1 MMLMDKFNDINI
13 FVRSAQTRSFSV
25 AAQQLKMSPSAVSK
39 AVMRLEESLG
49 IRLMNRTTRKIT
61 LTDDGA
67 AFYERCRQ
75 ILGELEEAE
84 LEVTRSQ
91 STPTGTL
98 RIDLTTELGQ
108 LHIIPA
114 LPQFIERYPDLKLNI
129 SLGNRIADVIEEGI
143 DAVVRIG
150 VGPDSSLIMHGL
162 GTARFIVCA
171 APNYLRR
178 SGIPQTLEDLKH
190 HNCISFVSPWTGRVF
205 DWQFQQDGQEIRL
218 PVEGNLC
225 LNNGES
231 ILDVALAGVGLVQIY
246 NYIANE
252 AIARGKLK
260 PVLEK
265 YVAPG
270 SPISV
275 VYPQKRHLSAKI
287 RAFVNF
293 MSELMAQL
301 RQQTIVE

>member
-1 MMLMDKFNDINI
+1 MDKFNDINI

-301 RQQTIVE
+301 RQQKIVE

>member
-1 MMLMDKFNDINI
+1 MLMDKFNDINI

-301 RQQTIVE
+301 RQQKIVE

>member
-1 MMLMDKFNDINI
+1 MPMDKFNDINI

-25 AAQQLKMSPSAVSK
+25 AAQHLGMSPSAVSK

-84 LEVTRSQ
+84 LELKRAQ

-114 LPQFIERYPDLKLNI
+114 LPQFMERYPDLKLNI
-129 SLGNRIADVIEEGI
+129 SLSNRMADVIEEGI

-162 GTARFIVCA
+162 GTASFIVCA
-171 APNYLRR
+171 APNYLKRY
-178 SGIPQTLEDLKH
+178 GIPQTLEDLKH

-205 DWQFQQDGQEIRL
+205 DWQFQDNGQQISI

-225 LNNGES
+225 LNNGKS
-231 ILDVALAGVGLVQIY
+231 LLDVALAGVGIVQVY
-246 NYIANE
+246 NYIVGE
-252 AIARGKLK
+252 AIAQGKLK
-260 PVLEK
+260 PVLEN

-287 RAFVNF
+287 RAFIDF
-293 MSELMAQL
+293 ISELMKQL
-301 RQQTIVE
+301 RQQKIVE

>member
-1 MMLMDKFNDINI
+1 MDKFNDINI
-13 FVRSAQTRSFSV
+13 FVRSAQTKSFSV
-25 AAQQLKMSPSAVSK
+25 AARQLGMSPSAVSK
-39 AVMRLEESLG
+39 AVMRLEENLG

-84 LEVTRSQ
+84 LELVQSQ
-91 STPTGTL
+91 SIPTGTL

-129 SLGNRIADVIEEGI
+129 SLSNRIADVIEEGI

-150 VGPDSSLIMHGL
+150 VGPDSSLIMHGV
-162 GTARFIVCA
+162 GMARFIVCA

-178 SGIPQTLEDLKH
+178 YGIPQTLEDLRH
-190 HNCISFVSPWTGRVF
+190 HNCISFISPWTGRVF

-225 LNNGES
+225 LNSGES
-231 ILDVALAGVGLVQIY
+231 ILDVAKAGVGLIQVY
-246 NYIANE
+246 NYIASE

-265 YVAPG
+265 YTAPG

-287 RAFVNF
+287 RVFVDF

-301 RQQTIVE
+301 RQQKIVE

>member
-1 MMLMDKFNDINI
+1 MPMDKFNDINI

-25 AAQQLKMSPSAVSK
+25 AAQHLGMSPSAVSK

-84 LEVTRSQ
+84 LELKRAQ

-129 SLGNRIADVIEEGI
+129 SLSNRMADVIEEGI
-143 DAVVRIG
+143 DVVVRIG

-171 APNYLRR
+171 APKYLKQY
-178 SGIPQTLEDLKH
+178 GIPQTLEDLKH

-205 DWQFQQDGQEIRL
+205 DWQFQDDGQQISIT
-218 PVEGNLC
+218 VEGNLC
-225 LNNGES
+225 LNNGKS
-231 ILDVALAGVGLVQIY
+231 LLDVALAGVGLVQVY
-246 NYIANE
+246 NYIAGE
-252 AIARGKLK
+252 AIAQGKLK
-260 PVLEK
+260 PVLEN

-287 RAFVNF
+287 RAFIDF
-293 MSELMAQL
+293 MSELMKQL
-301 RQQTIVE
+301 RQQKIVE

>member
-1 MMLMDKFNDINI
+1 MPMDKFNDINI

-25 AAQQLKMSPSAVSK
+25 AAQQLGMSPSAVSK

-84 LEVTRSQ
+84 LELKRAQ

-114 LPQFIERYPDLKLNI
+114 LPQFIKRYPDLKLNI
-129 SLGNRIADVIEEGI
+129 SLSNRMADVIEEGI

-150 VGPDSSLIMHGL
+150 VGRDSSLIMYGL
-162 GTARFIVCA
+162 GTARLIVCA
-171 APNYLRR
+171 APNYLKRH
-178 SGIPQTLEDLKH
+178 GIPQTLEELQH

-205 DWQFQQDGQEIRL
+205 DWQFQDDGQQISI

-225 LNNGES
+225 LNNGKS
-231 ILDVALAGVGLVQIY
+231 LLDVALAGVGLVQVY
-246 NYIANE
+246 NYIAGE
-252 AIARGKLK
+252 AIATGKLK
-260 PVLEK
+260 PVLEN
-265 YVAPG
+265 YAVPG

-275 VYPQKRHLSAKI
+275 IYPQKRYLSAKI
-287 RAFVNF
+287 RAFIDF
-293 MSELMAQL
+293 MSELMKQL
-301 RQQTIVE
+301 RQQKIVE

>member
-1 MMLMDKFNDINI
+1 MPMDKFNDINI

-25 AAQQLKMSPSAVSK
+25 AALQLGMSPSAVSK

-49 IRLMNRTTRKIT
+49 IRLMNRTTRKII

-84 LEVTRSQ
+84 LELKRAQ

-129 SLGNRIADVIEEGI
+129 SLSNRMADVIEEGI

-162 GTARFIVCA
+162 GTARLIVCA
-171 APNYLRR
+171 APNYLKRY
-178 SGIPQTLEDLKH
+178 GIPQTLEDLKH

-205 DWQFQQDGQEIRL
+205 DWQFQDDGQQISI

-225 LNNGES
+225 LNNGKS
-231 ILDVALAGVGLVQIY
+231 LLDVALAGVGLVQVY
-246 NYIANE
+246 NYIAGE
-252 AIARGKLK
+252 AIASGKLK
-260 PVLEK
+260 PVLEN

-270 SPISV
+270 SLISV

-287 RAFVNF
+287 RAFIDF
-293 MSELMAQL
+293 MSELMKQL
-301 RQQTIVE
+301 RQQKIVE

>member
-1 MMLMDKFNDINI
+1 
-13 FVRSAQTRSFSV
+13 
-25 AAQQLKMSPSAVSK
+25 MSPSAVSK
-39 AVMRLEESLG
+39 AVMRLEESLS

-67 AFYERCRQ
+67 AFYERCQQ

-84 LEVTRSQ
+84 LELKRSQ
-91 STPTGTL
+91 LTPTGTL

-108 LHIIPA
+108 IHIIPA

-129 SLGNRIADVIEEGI
+129 SVSNRIADVIEEGI

-150 VGPDSSLIMHGL
+150 AGPDSSLIMHGV
-162 GTARFIVCA
+162 GMARFIVCA

-178 SGIPQTLEDLKH
+178 YGIPQTLEDLKH

-205 DWQFQQDGQEIRL
+205 DWQFQQDGQKIRL
-218 PVEGNLC
+218 PVEGNLY

-231 ILDVALAGVGLVQIY
+231 ILDVALAGVGLVQVY
-246 NYIANE
+246 NYIAGE
-252 AIARGKLK
+252 AIAQDKLK

-265 YVAPG
+265 YAAPG

-275 VYPQKRHLSAKI
+275 VYPQKRHLSAKV
-287 RAFVNF
+287 RVFVDF
-293 MSELMAQL
+293 MNELMEQL
-301 RQQTIVE
+301 RQQKIVE

>member
-1 MMLMDKFNDINI
+1 MPMDKFNDINI

-25 AAQQLKMSPSAVSK
+25 AAQHLGMSPSAVSK

-84 LEVTRSQ
+84 LELKRAQ

-129 SLGNRIADVIEEGI
+129 SLSNRMADVIEEGI
-143 DAVVRIG
+143 DVVVRIG

-171 APNYLRR
+171 APNYLRQY
-178 SGIPQTLEDLKH
+178 GIPQTLEELKH

-205 DWQFQQDGQEIRL
+205 DWQFQDDGQQISI

-225 LNNGES
+225 LNNGKS
-231 ILDVALAGVGLVQIY
+231 LLDVALAGVGIVQVY
-246 NYIANE
+246 NYIAGE
-252 AIARGKLK
+252 AIAQGKLK
-260 PVLEK
+260 PVLEN

-287 RAFVNF
+287 RAFIDF
-293 MSELMAQL
+293 MSELMKQL
-301 RQQTIVE
+301 RQQKIVE

>member
-1 MMLMDKFNDINI
+1 MDKFNDINI

-25 AAQQLKMSPSAVSK
+25 AAQHLGMSPSAVSK

-84 LEVTRSQ
+84 LELKRAQ

-114 LPQFIERYPDLKLNI
+114 LPKFIKRYPDLKLNI
-129 SLGNRIADVIEEGI
+129 SLSNRIADVIEEGI

-171 APNYLRR
+171 APNYLKQY
-178 SGIPQTLEDLKH
+178 GIPQTLEDLKH
-190 HNCISFVSPWTGRVF
+190 HNCINFVSPWTGRVF
-205 DWQFQQDGQEIRL
+205 DWQFQDDGQQISI

-225 LNNGES
+225 LNNGKS
-231 ILDVALAGVGLVQIY
+231 LLDIALAGVGLVQVY
-246 NYIANE
+246 NYIAGE
-252 AIARGKLK
+252 AIATGKLK
-260 PVLEK
+260 PVLES

-270 SPISV
+270 SLISV

-287 RAFVNF
+287 RAFIDF
-293 MSELMAQL
+293 MSQLMKQL
-301 RQQTIVE
+301 RQQKIVE

>member
-1 MMLMDKFNDINI
+1 MDKFNDINI

-25 AAQQLKMSPSAVSK
+25 AAQHLGMSPSAVSK
-39 AVMRLEESLG
+39 AVMRLEDSLG

-84 LEVTRSQ
+84 LELKRAQ

-98 RIDLTTELGQ
+98 RIDLTTELGL
-108 LHIIPA
+108 LHIIPV
-114 LPQFIERYPDLKLNI
+114 LPKFIERYPDLKLNI
-129 SLGNRIADVIEEGI
+129 SLSNRIADVIEEGI

-171 APNYLRR
+171 APNYLKRY
-178 SGIPQTLEDLKH
+178 GIPQTLEDLKH
-190 HNCISFVSPWTGRVF
+190 HNCITFVSPWTGRVF
-205 DWQFQQDGQEIRL
+205 DWQFQDNGQQINI

-225 LNNGES
+225 LNNGKS
-231 ILDVALAGVGLVQIY
+231 LLDVALAGVGLVQVY
-246 NYIANE
+246 NYIAGE
-252 AIARGKLK
+252 AIAQGKLK
-260 PVLEK
+260 PVLEN

-270 SPISV
+270 TPISV

-287 RAFVNF
+287 RAFIDF
-293 MSELMAQL
+293 MSELMKQL
-301 RQQTIVE
+301 RQQKIVE

>member
-1 MMLMDKFNDINI
+1 MAMDKFNDINI
-13 FVRSAQTRSFSV
+13 FVRSAQSKSFSV

-39 AVMRLEESLG
+39 AIMRLEESLG

-67 AFYERCRQ
+67 SFYERCRH
-75 ILGELEEAE
+75 ILDELEEAE
-84 LEVTRSQ
+84 LEVKRSR

-114 LPQFIERYPDLKLNI
+114 LPQFIDRYPDLKLNI
-129 SLGNRIADVIEEGI
+129 SLSNRIADVIEEGI

-150 VGPDSSLIMHGL
+150 TGPDRSLIMHGV
-162 GTARFIVCA
+162 GMARFIVCA
-171 APNYLRR
+171 TPNYLRR
-178 SGIPQTLEDLKH
+178 YGIPKTLEDLKH

-205 DWQFQQDGQEIRL
+205 DWQFQQDGQKIRL

-231 ILDVALAGVGLVQIY
+231 ILDIALAGVGLVQVY
-246 NYIANE
+246 NYIAGE
-252 AIARGKLK
+252 AIARGKLI

-270 SPISV
+270 SSISV
-275 VYPQKRHLSAKI
+275 IYPQKRHLSAKI
-287 RAFVNF
+287 RAFVDF
-293 MSELMAQL
+293 MSELMARL
-301 RQQTIVE
+301 RQQKIVE

>member
-1 MMLMDKFNDINI
+1 MPMDKFNDINI

-25 AAQQLKMSPSAVSK
+25 AAQHLGMSPSAVSK

-84 LEVTRSQ
+84 LELKRAQ

-129 SLGNRIADVIEEGI
+129 SLSNRMADVIEEGI
-143 DAVVRIG
+143 DVVVRIG

-171 APNYLRR
+171 APNYLRQY
-178 SGIPQTLEDLKH
+178 GIPQTLEDLKH

-205 DWQFQQDGQEIRL
+205 DWQFQNDGQQISI

-225 LNNGES
+225 LNNGKS
-231 ILDVALAGVGLVQIY
+231 LLDIALAGIGLVQVY
-246 NYIANE
+246 NYIAGE
-252 AIARGKLK
+252 AIAQGKLK
-260 PVLEK
+260 PVLEN

-270 SPISV
+270 SLISV

-287 RAFVNF
+287 RAFIDF
-293 MSELMAQL
+293 MSELMKQL
-301 RQQTIVE
+301 RQQKIVE

>member
-1 MMLMDKFNDINI
+1 MLMDKFNDINI

-260 PVLEK
+260 PVLK
-265 YVAPG
+265 
-270 SPISV
+270 S
-275 VYPQKRHLSAKI
+275 
-287 RAFVNF
+287 
-293 MSELMAQL
+293 M
-301 RQQTIVE
+301 

>member
-1 MMLMDKFNDINI
+1 MPMDKFNDINI

-25 AAQQLKMSPSAVSK
+25 AALQLGMSPSAVSK

-84 LEVTRSQ
+84 LELKRAQ

-129 SLGNRIADVIEEGI
+129 SLSNRMADVIEEGI

-162 GTARFIVCA
+162 GTARLIVCA
-171 APNYLRR
+171 APNYLKRY
-178 SGIPQTLEDLKH
+178 GIPQTLEDLKH

-205 DWQFQQDGQEIRL
+205 DWQFQDDGQQISI

-225 LNNGES
+225 LNNGKS
-231 ILDVALAGVGLVQIY
+231 LLDVALADIGIVQVY
-246 NYIANE
+246 NYIAGE
-252 AIARGKLK
+252 AIASGKLK
-260 PVLEK
+260 PVLEN

-270 SPISV
+270 SLISV

-287 RAFVNF
+287 RAFIDF
-293 MSELMAQL
+293 MSELMKQL
-301 RQQTIVE
+301 RQQKIVE

>member
-1 MMLMDKFNDINI
+1 MDKFNDINI

-25 AAQQLKMSPSAVSK
+25 AAQQLGMSPSAVSK

-84 LEVTRSQ
+84 LQVTRSQ
-91 STPTGTL
+91 ATPTGTL
-98 RIDLTTELGQ
+98 RVDITSELGR
-108 LHIIPA
+108 LRIIPA
-114 LPQFIERYPDLKLNI
+114 LPKFLSRYPDLKLDI
-129 SLGNRIADVIEEGI
+129 SLSNRITDLIEEGI

-178 SGIPQTLEDLKH
+178 SGIPQTLEDIKH

-246 NYIANE
+246 NYIASE

-287 RAFVNF
+287 RAFVDF

-301 RQQTIVE
+301 RQQKIVE

>member
-1 MMLMDKFNDINI
+1 MPMDKFNDINI

-25 AAQQLKMSPSAVSK
+25 AAQHLGMSPSAVSK

-84 LEVTRSQ
+84 LELKRAQ
-91 STPTGTL
+91 STPIGTL

-114 LPQFIERYPDLKLNI
+114 LPQFIKRYPDLKLNI
-129 SLGNRIADVIEEGI
+129 SLSNRMADVIEEGI
-143 DAVVRIG
+143 DVVVRIG

-171 APNYLRR
+171 APNYLKRY
-178 SGIPQTLEDLKH
+178 GIPQTLEELKH

-205 DWQFQQDGQEIRL
+205 DWQFQNDGQQISI

-225 LNNGES
+225 LNNGKS
-231 ILDVALAGVGLVQIY
+231 LLDIALAGVGLVQVY
-246 NYIANE
+246 NYIAGE
-252 AIARGKLK
+252 AIAQGKLK
-260 PVLEK
+260 PVLEN

-270 SPISV
+270 SLISV

-287 RAFVNF
+287 RAFIDF
-293 MSELMAQL
+293 MSELMKQL
-301 RQQTIVE
+301 QRQKIVE